1 MNMLTAILFLL
12 STLVGHGSNTFVQA
26 DSTSTTTVLT
36 TELSTMGAADPTQA
50 RACQNHTLVGFLA
63 EGPRIAALRQ
73 LRLRSAPDSL
83 LAAKGGGKW
92 SKEVVTRKAPGAD
105 GATSRHILE
114 KLDGKTNSVTHQ
126 VTKDGKVIHQHQKH
140 IGTNGGQRQFPDE
153 WVEFPKIPGG
163 G

>member
-92 SKEVVTRKAPGAD
+92 SKEVVTRKAPGFD
-105 GATSRHILE
+105 KVKRVDLQGGSHYNKATGQDVPTPH
-114 KLDGKTNSVTHQ
+114 TH
-126 VTKDGKVIHQHQKH
+126 GPNIP
-140 IGTNGGQRQFPDE
+140 GGVRPANPSE
-153 WVEFPKIPGG
+153 IPGG
-163 G
+163 GN

>member
-12 STLVGHGSNTFVQA
+12 STLVGHGSNKFVQA
-26 DSTSTTTVLT
+26 DSTSTTTVIT

-92 SKEVVTRKAPGAD
+92 SKEVVTRKAPGFD
-105 GATSRHILE
+105 KVKRVDLQGGSHYNKATGQDVPTPH
-114 KLDGKTNSVTHQ
+114 TH
-126 VTKDGKVIHQHQKH
+126 GPNIP
-140 IGTNGGQRQFPDE
+140 GGVRPANPSE
-153 WVEFPKIPGG
+153 IPGG
-163 G
+163 GN

>member
-83 LAAKGGGKW
+83 LAAKGGG
-92 SKEVVTRKAPGAD
+92 VRP
-105 GATSRHILE
+105 ATPHEL
-114 KLDGKTNSVTHQ
+114 
-126 VTKDGKVIHQHQKH
+126 
-140 IGTNGGQRQFPDE
+140 
-153 WVEFPKIPGG
+153 PK
-163 G
+163 